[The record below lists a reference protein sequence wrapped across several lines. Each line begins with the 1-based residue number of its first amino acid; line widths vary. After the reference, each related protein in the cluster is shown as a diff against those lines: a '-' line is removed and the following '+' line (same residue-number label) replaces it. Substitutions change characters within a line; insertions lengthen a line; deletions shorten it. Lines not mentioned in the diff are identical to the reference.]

1 MGRSVFQF
9 KLNQKMNKY
18 KEYWGEFKNEDDLK
32 EEMDEEGVD
41 YNEEEE
47 DFFDIDKSRRDRIR
61 EREKDELGRLRKR

>member
-1 MGRSVFQF
+1 
-9 KLNQKMNKY
+9 MNKY